1 MKRALNKAK
10 LVEKTSLSMST
21 IDALEKAGN
30 FPKRFYITDRRA
42 AWNED
47 EAERWL
53 DERQGNSLWY
63 LPEKSPRLRSAA
75 IDLVVKMMVTNKG
88 IFQPI
93 CRQ

>member
-21 IDALEKAGN
+21 IDALEKSGN

-47 EAERWL
+47 EVERWL
-53 DERQGNSLWY
+53 DERQA
-63 LPEKSPRLRSAA
+63 KSPEVFIGKKPPVEKRCNRPCH
-75 IDLVVKMMVTNKG
+75 KK
-88 IFQPI
+88 
-93 CRQ
+93 

>member
-21 IDALEKAGN
+21 IDTLEKAGN

-47 EAERWL
+47 EVENWL
-53 DERQGNSLWY
+53 DERQA
-63 LPEKSPRLRSAA
+63 KSPDYFSGQKPPVEKRR
-75 IDLVVKMMVTNKG
+75 NR
-88 IFQPI
+88 P
-93 CRQ
+93 CRKNDGNE